1 MIKALLTKKVV
12 ISAILMLLFAAVV
25 GAVSFAYS
33 KLIGAI
39 VIILSAA
46 IIGFAAGKH
55 LIIKKF

>member
-1 MIKALLTKKVV
+1 MIKSLLTKKVV
-12 ISAILMLLFAAVV
+12 ISAILMLIFAAAV

-39 VIILSAA
+39 VIIIFAA
-46 IIGFAAGKH
+46 ILGFAAGKH

>member
-1 MIKALLTKKVV
+1 MIKALLTKKVI
-12 ISAILMLLFAAVV
+12 ISAIFMLLFAAAV
-25 GAVSFAYS
+25 GIVSFAYS

-55 LIIKKF
+55 LITKKF

>member
-1 MIKALLTKKVV
+1 MIKALLTKKVI
-12 ISAILMLLFAAVV
+12 ISAILMLIFAAVV

-46 IIGFAAGKH
+46 ILGFAAGKH
-55 LIIKKF
+55 LITK

>member
-1 MIKALLTKKVV
+1 MIKSLLTKKVV

-46 IIGFAAGKH
+46 ILGFAAGKH
-55 LIIKKF
+55 LITY

>member
-1 MIKALLTKKVV
+1 MIKSLLTKKVI

-46 IIGFAAGKH
+46 ILGFSVGKYF
-55 LIIKKF
+55 ITKRF

>member
-1 MIKALLTKKVV
+1 MIKSLLTKKVV

-33 KLIGAI
+33 KLIGVI

-46 IIGFAAGKH
+46 ILGFVAGKH
-55 LIIKKF
+55 LITKKF

>member
-1 MIKALLTKKVV
+1 MIKAILTKKVI
-12 ISAILMLLFAAVV
+12 ISAIFMLLFAAVV

-46 IIGFAAGKH
+46 ILGFSVGKYF
-55 LIIKKF
+55 ITKRF